1 MIGNISL
8 ELQAALRLSGWL
20 LLVGQILYV
29 LVTLTHTGGD
39 ANDHPVIFAAYAAS
53 VSWTAVHVAQFACT
67 AVLHAGFL
75 TLALALTSNT
85 FWGKWTSRFSAA
97 CTIAAFALYGVVL
110 AVDGIALKQA
120 VNAWV
125 SASET
130 EKAAR
135 FAVAELARWL
145 EWGTRSYANFAL
157 GSAVLLLSAT
167 AARTAWMPRP
177 VAYLM
182 GLSGLAYWMQA
193 WTAGTE
199 GFSSTHVIGIEAA
212 ELINVVWAIWL
223 LVVVARLKSDIA
235 ATPNLVRQDKTR

>member
-1 MIGNISL
+1 MIGNITL
-8 ELQAALRLSGWL
+8 EQGAALRLAAWL

-39 ANDHPVIFAAYAAS
+39 ANDHPAIFAAYAES

-67 AVLHAGFL
+67 AIMQAGLL
-75 TLALALTSNT
+75 TLAFAFSPNPVL
-85 FWGKWTSRFSAA
+85 GIWTARLSAA
-97 CTIAAFALYGVVL
+97 CTVAAFALYGVVL
-110 AVDGIALKQA
+110 AVDGVALKQA

-125 SASET
+125 SAPEA

-135 FAVAELARWL
+135 FAAAEMARWL

-157 GSAVLLLSAT
+157 GLAVLLLSAT
-167 AARTAWMPRP
+167 AVRIPWMPRP

-182 GLSGLAYWMQA
+182 GLSALAYWMQG
-193 WTAGTE
+193 WTAGGE
-199 GFSSTHVIGIEAA
+199 GFSSAHVIGIEAA
-212 ELINVVWAIWL
+212 ELINVVWTIWL